1 MKTIKNP
8 TIYFLLALC
17 SLVLLGCSQKA
28 DENKSLSEVKA
39 VAEKMDTNQLRSMA
53 MNYKQAIMAKNDEA
67 EKIIGNLK
75 DIPDAEKLGAK
86 MKEIQEELNNINKSV
101 SALKERFEIY
111 YNKLKEKSGDTSGLE
126 I

>member
-1 MKTIKNP
+1 MKTVKNI
-8 TIYFLLALC
+8 TIYFLLMLC
-17 SLVLLGCSQKA
+17 LLLLAGCSQKA

-101 SALKERFEIY
+101 SALKERFEVY